1 MPEAEVG
8 DLRALVLVLDQDPDR
23 VRVLQHVAAVAR
35 RAVRVDRRPDRADPP
50 QRVVEQG
57 PLEVRLREDPEGVA
71 LADSECEQPVGDLLD
86 CHGRLVPRDLL
97 PAGLALDQVRG
108 VLASPRGR
116 VAPQAP
122 DRPHELSLRW
132 EGKRGVTAKLPGP
145 TRLIHSGPMRT
156 TWNGSLSF
164 GLVTIPVGLAPATA
178 PKARASDVTFRTL
191 HRECGTPI
199 KQKRWCPVHEREVS
213 NDELVKGWEV
223 SKGQFV
229 IVEDADLEAIEQRD
243 TSRAIE
249 ISRFVPLAEVDPLFF
264 DRTYFLAP
272 SSAEAQRKP
281 YVLLLNAMKETG
293 MAAIG
298 RMVIRG
304 NENFVLIRPKD
315 DALVLETL
323 FLAEDV
329 RSQAEIDE
337 AVEGIGVSEPELD
350 LARQLI
356 DSLVGEWE
364 PDDLH
369 SEYRENLR
377 EMLEAKLAG
386 EEIAM
391 PEPVA
396 DAPVVDLMEALK
408 KSVAAS
414 KKRDGAKPAAERKKA
429 APRKRAAAK

>member
-1 MPEAEVG
+1 
-8 DLRALVLVLDQDPDR
+8 
-23 VRVLQHVAAVAR
+23 
-35 RAVRVDRRPDRADPP
+35 
-50 QRVVEQG
+50 
-57 PLEVRLREDPEGVA
+57 
-71 LADSECEQPVGDLLD
+71 
-86 CHGRLVPRDLL
+86 
-97 PAGLALDQVRG
+97 
-108 VLASPRGR
+108 
-116 VAPQAP
+116 
-122 DRPHELSLRW
+122 
-132 EGKRGVTAKLPGP
+132 
-145 TRLIHSGPMRT
+145 MRT
-156 TWNGSLSF
+156 TWNGSISF
-164 GLVTIPVGLAPATA
+164 SLVTIPVGLAPATK
-178 PKARASDVTFRTL
+178 PSARASDISFRQL
-191 HRECGTPI
+191 HDECKTPI
-199 KQKRWCPVHEREVS
+199 KNRRWCPVHEREVES
-213 NDELVKGWEV
+213 DEIVRGWEV

-229 IVEDADLEAIEQRD
+229 IVEDADLEAIAQHD

-281 YVLLLNAMKETG
+281 YVLLLSAMKETG
-293 MAAIG
+293 MAALG

-304 NENFVLIRPKD
+304 NENLVLVRPKG

-323 FLAEDV
+323 FLAADV

-364 PDDLH
+364 PSELH

-386 EEIAM
+386 EEITV

-396 DAPVVDLMEALK
+396 EAPVVDLMEALK

-414 KKRDGAKPAAERKKA
+414 KSGSGSGDGAKPAKKA
-429 APRKRAAAK
+429 APRKKAAARK

>member
-1 MPEAEVG
+1 
-8 DLRALVLVLDQDPDR
+8 
-23 VRVLQHVAAVAR
+23 
-35 RAVRVDRRPDRADPP
+35 
-50 QRVVEQG
+50 
-57 PLEVRLREDPEGVA
+57 
-71 LADSECEQPVGDLLD
+71 
-86 CHGRLVPRDLL
+86 
-97 PAGLALDQVRG
+97 
-108 VLASPRGR
+108 
-116 VAPQAP
+116 
-122 DRPHELSLRW
+122 
-132 EGKRGVTAKLPGP
+132 
-145 TRLIHSGPMRT
+145 MRT

-191 HRECGTPI
+191 HRECQTPI

-213 NDELVKGWEV
+213 GDELVKGWEV

-229 IVEDADLEAIEQRD
+229 IVEDADLEAIAQRD

-249 ISRFVPLAEVDPLFF
+249 ISRFVPLAEVDPMFF

-272 SSAEAQRKP
+272 STAEAQRRP

-304 NENFVLIRPKD
+304 NENFVLIRPKGE
-315 DALVLETL
+315 ALVLETL

-337 AVEGIGVSEPELD
+337 AVEAVSVKDPELE

-356 DSLVGEWE
+356 ESLVGEWE
-364 PDDLH
+364 PAELQ
-369 SEYRENLR
+369 SEYRQDLR
-377 EMLEAKLAG
+377 KLLEAKLEG
-386 EEIAM
+386 EEIAV

-408 KSVAAS
+408 RSVAATKGRS
-414 KKRDGAKPAAERKKA
+414 ANGDSAQRKKA
-429 APRKRAAAK
+429 APKKRAAARK

>member
-1 MPEAEVG
+1 
-8 DLRALVLVLDQDPDR
+8 
-23 VRVLQHVAAVAR
+23 
-35 RAVRVDRRPDRADPP
+35 
-50 QRVVEQG
+50 
-57 PLEVRLREDPEGVA
+57 
-71 LADSECEQPVGDLLD
+71 
-86 CHGRLVPRDLL
+86 
-97 PAGLALDQVRG
+97 
-108 VLASPRGR
+108 
-116 VAPQAP
+116 
-122 DRPHELSLRW
+122 
-132 EGKRGVTAKLPGP
+132 
-145 TRLIHSGPMRT
+145 MRT

-164 GLVTIPVGLAPATA
+164 GLVTIPVGLAPATT

-199 KQKRWCPVHEREVS
+199 KQKRWCPVHDREVPAE
-213 NDELVKGWEV
+213 ELVKGWEV

-229 IVEDADLEAIEQRD
+229 IVEDADLEAIAQRD

-264 DRTYFLAP
+264 DRTYYLAP
-272 SSAEAQRKP
+272 SNAEAQRRP
-281 YVLLLNAMKETG
+281 YVLLLDAMKETG

-304 NENFVLIRPKD
+304 NENLVLIRPKGE
-315 DALVLETL
+315 ALVLETL
-323 FLAEDV
+323 FLSEDV

-337 AVEGIGVSEPELD
+337 AVEAIEVKDPELD

-364 PDDLH
+364 PSELH
-369 SEYRENLR
+369 SEYRQNLR

-386 EEIAM
+386 EEIEV
-391 PEPVA
+391 PEPVPE
-396 DAPVVDLMEALK
+396 APVVDLMDALR

-414 KKRDGAKPAAERKKA
+414 KSRSAAGDGAKPARKKS

>member
-1 MPEAEVG
+1 
-8 DLRALVLVLDQDPDR
+8 
-23 VRVLQHVAAVAR
+23 
-35 RAVRVDRRPDRADPP
+35 
-50 QRVVEQG
+50 
-57 PLEVRLREDPEGVA
+57 
-71 LADSECEQPVGDLLD
+71 
-86 CHGRLVPRDLL
+86 
-97 PAGLALDQVRG
+97 
-108 VLASPRGR
+108 
-116 VAPQAP
+116 
-122 DRPHELSLRW
+122 
-132 EGKRGVTAKLPGP
+132 
-145 TRLIHSGPMRT
+145 MRT

-164 GLVTIPVGLAPATA
+164 GLVTIPVGLAPATT

-191 HRECGTPI
+191 HRECKTPI
-199 KQKRWCPVHEREVS
+199 KQKRWCPVHDREVP
-213 NDELVKGWEV
+213 NEELVKGWEV

-229 IVEDADLEAIEQRD
+229 IVEDADLEAIAQHD

-293 MAAIG
+293 MGAIG

-304 NENFVLIRPKD
+304 NENLVLVRPKG
-315 DALVLETL
+315 DALLLETL
-323 FLAEDV
+323 YLAEDV

-337 AVEGIGVSEPELD
+337 AVEGIEVSEPELD

-364 PDDLH
+364 PAELH
-369 SEYRENLR
+369 SEYREHLR

-386 EEIAM
+386 EEITV

-396 DAPVVDLMEALK
+396 EAPVVDLMEALR

-414 KKRDGAKPAAERKKA
+414 KPSSKSADGAKPAKKA
-429 APRKRAAAK
+429 APRKRAAARK